1 MSKIYDLS
9 VAKLGVIVDFD
20 GMYGGQCADLSTY
33 AVYWAT
39 GARIT
44 GNAINT
50 VDDYNINAIKA
61 KGFTPEVFWASNGY
75 YPIVPQKG
83 DILVENPNNGGYGH
97 VSIVESAT
105 ATKVTVIEQ
114 NYDGSAL
121 SASPKGVERRTRDY
135 LTPYAILRIPD
146 ANTASPSG
154 KGAGTYKVTASAL
167 NVRDYPSTQ
176 KGKVVA
182 FYSLGQSVNIGE
194 VIISEGMS
202 WGTYTSYSG
211 AKRYVSMDYLK
222 K

>member
-1 MSKIYDLS
+1 MSKIYDLA
-9 VAKLGVIVDFD
+9 VAKLGQIVDFD

-33 AVYWAT
+33 TVYWAT

-50 VDDYNINAIKA
+50 ADSNNINAIKA
-61 KGFTPEVFWASNGY
+61 KGVIPEVFWASNGY

-97 VSIVESAT
+97 VSVVELAT
-105 ATKVTVIEQ
+105 PTTVTVIEQ
-114 NYDGSAL
+114 NYDGSAQ
-121 SASPKGVERRTRDY
+121 SASPKGVERRTRAY

-146 ANTASPSG
+146 TAPPSG
-154 KGAGTYKVTASAL
+154 QGAGTYKVTASAL
-167 NVRDYPSTQ
+167 NVRDTPSTQ

-182 FYSLGQSVNIGE
+182 SYSLGQSVNIQE
-194 VIISEGMS
+194 VVTSEGMS

-211 AKRYVSMDYLK
+211 EKRYVSMDYLK